1 MTQSLNRQN
10 LSVSEQLNQIEIYG
24 NGRLDPIAT
33 SAANAEIFSET
44 NVVRRTDGTID
55 HAASGVK
62 HAAAKAFCKETG
74 NTKQFD
80 RRGRRSCRSF
90 YFSVVIGRGEIMQNN
105 PDNQNKTIQRIGELL
120 SKNYPARVVE
130 GEMHQMASRSP
141 EELQQMLVSME
152 RTFGQQP
159 KEI

>member
-1 MTQSLNRQN
+1 
-10 LSVSEQLNQIEIYG
+10 
-24 NGRLDPIAT
+24 
-33 SAANAEIFSET
+33 
-44 NVVRRTDGTID
+44 
-55 HAASGVK
+55 
-62 HAAAKAFCKETG
+62 
-74 NTKQFD
+74 
-80 RRGRRSCRSF
+80 
-90 YFSVVIGRGEIMQNN
+90 MQNN

-130 GEMHQMASRSP
+130 GEMRQMASRSP